1 MAMPLS
7 RLPRMAPSIFCWRT
21 SSCRESTASSWR
33 GGRKE
38 HMRRVGIDIGGT
50 FTDFAVWDG
59 APTGYAAVEAFKVP
73 STPPDFARG
82 VKDGIEAL
90 IERGRI
96 VLDAPVLIVHGTTV
110 STNAVI

>member
-1 MAMPLS
+1 MVGPPKRSA
-7 RLPRMAPSIFCWRT
+7 
-21 SSCRESTASSWR
+21 
-33 GGRKE
+33 
-38 HMRRVGIDIGGT
+38 MRRVGIDIGGPVP
-50 FTDFAVWDG
+50 DFAVWDG
-59 APTGYAAVEAFKVP
+59 TPTGYAAVEAFKVP

-110 STNAVI
+110 STNAVIERSGPPIALLTTAGFKDILNL